1 MYNKFSGER
10 MSEYRL
16 LIETDDTKGLV
27 YNISKVL
34 YEYNLN
40 IESNSE
46 YVDNET
52 NEFFMRT
59 VITGE
64 FDQEKLLKDLKNILP
79 KNSII
84 KLTTKEKK
92 NIVILAT
99 KEMHCLGDL
108 LIKHEAGD
116 LDANITAI
124 ISNRD
129 SLKNLV
135 EKFNIPFEYVSHE
148 NLSREDH
155 EDLVIK
161 AIKKYKHEYIVLA
174 KYMRILTPTFIR
186 TFPKQ
191 VLNIHHSFLPAFIGA
206 NPYKQAHSRGVKIIG
221 ATSHWV
227 TDDLDEGPII
237 AQDITRVDHSY
248 SWEDMRDAGRNVE
261 KVVLS
266 KALDLVLKDKVFIYG
281 NKTVIL

>member
-1 MYNKFSGER
+1 MNK
-10 MSEYRL
+10 YRL
-16 LIETDDTKGLV
+16 LIETNDTKGLV
-27 YNISKVL
+27 YNISKIL
-34 YEYNLN
+34 FEHNLN
-40 IESNSE
+40 IDSNSE
-46 YVDNET
+46 YVDDET
-52 NEFFMRT
+52 NQFFMRS
-59 VITGE
+59 VISGE
-64 FDQEKLLKDLKNILP
+64 FNETILLRELKEILP
-79 KNSII
+79 DNASI
-84 KLTTKEKK
+84 KLTNKVKK
-92 NIVILAT
+92 DIVILAT

-108 LIKHEAGD
+108 LIKHEAGE
-116 LDANITAI
+116 LDANITAVV
-124 ISNRD
+124 SNRE
-129 SLKNLV
+129 SLRNLV
-135 EKFNIPFEYVSHE
+135 EKFNIPFEFISHE
-148 NLSREDH
+148 NLSREEH
-155 EDLVIK
+155 EVFIID
-161 AIKKYKHEYIVLA
+161 AIKKYNYELIVLA
-174 KYMRILTPTFIR
+174 KYMRILTPNFVQ
-186 TFPKQ
+186 TFPGQ

>member
-1 MYNKFSGER
+1 MN
-10 MSEYRL
+10 EYRL

-27 YNISKVL
+27 YKISKVL

-52 NEFFMRT
+52 NVFFMRT

-64 FDQEKLLKDLKNILP
+64 FEQSKLLEDLKEILP
-79 KNSII
+79 EKAVI
-84 KLTTKEKK
+84 KLTTKAKK
-92 NIVILAT
+92 DIVILAT

-108 LIKHEAGD
+108 LIKHEAGE
-116 LDANITAI
+116 LDANITAVV
-124 ISNRD
+124 SNRD
-129 SLKNLV
+129 SLRKLV
-135 EKFNIPFEYVSHE
+135 EKFDIPFEFVTHE
-148 NLSREDH
+148 DLSREEH
-155 EDLVIK
+155 EELVIN
-161 AIKKYKHEYIVLA
+161 AIKKYNYEYIVLA
-174 KYMRILTPTFIR
+174 KYMRILTPNFVK

-237 AQDITRVDHSY
+237 AQDITRVDHTY

-266 KALDLVLKDKVFIYG
+266 KALDLVLKDKVFIFG